1 MNTLFDLTSPAIG
14 QATITPH
21 DTDLVTPR
29 PRAIRVLTDGDLQ
42 VQLEEGGETITYPVL
57 AGDTLPLMPIR
68 VKTGTT
74 ATVVSW
80 Y

>member
-1 MNTLFDLTSPAIG
+1 MNSLFDLTSPAIG
-14 QATITPH
+14 HASITPH
-21 DTDLVTPR
+21 DTDVILPR
-29 PRAIRVLTDGDLQ
+29 PRAIRVLTDGILE
-42 VQLEEGGETITYPVL
+42 VQLSDPGETIPYPVF
-57 AGDTLPLMPIR
+57 AGEILPIQPIR